1 MDNNQLLDFFKKLQG
16 DNLSFV
22 YNGRFSDAITEKLI
36 ELSEFNINNTEEVR
50 KLRKKVTFIMME
62 SFQNIVRHG
71 IKKTGLDSGT
81 AYPSTFLVRN
91 RGKAF
96 YITSVNIIENKEV
109 NNLKEK
115 LDKINVLSKE
125 ELKSLFN
132 KVLTSESFSEKGGA
146 GLGLIEMVRR
156 TGEPIDYEFKEV
168 DGEKSYCYMRIK
180 LKRSDDT
187 EIKFAPFSADKEL
200 HSRFVNE
207 KVLLLYKGD
216 FSQKA
221 VVPMIRMMEENMQ
234 SLVQEVTR
242 QKKTFNVLVEV
253 LQNISKHGQPN
264 EKNKNTGVFMISKRD
279 DTYILN
285 AGNVIDRK
293 KAKTLKENLGNLAKL
308 NAEELNFLYRKTLR
322 ADRNPEGGAGLGL
335 IDIYRDSCSRVQY
348 EFSQIHENKLFYSI
362 SINV

>member
-1 MDNNQLLDFFKKLQG
+1 MSDNRLLDFYEELHE
-16 DNLSFV
+16 DNLSFI

-50 KLRKKVTFIMME
+50 KLRKKVSFIMME

-71 IKKTGLDSGT
+71 IKKTNFDAKTS
-81 AYPSTFLVRN
+81 YPSTFLVRN

-96 YITSVNIIENKEV
+96 YITSVNIIDNKEV

-115 LDKINVLSKE
+115 LDKINTLSKE

-156 TGEPIDYEFKEV
+156 TGEPIDYEFKKVEE
-168 DGEKSYCYMRIK
+168 EKSYCYMRIK
-180 LKRSDDT
+180 LKRLDDT
-187 EIKFAPFSADKEL
+187 EVKFAPFSADKEL
-200 HSRFVNE
+200 HSHFV
-207 KVLLLYKGD
+207 KADVLLLYKGD

-234 SLVQEVTR
+234 SLVEELSK

-264 EKNKNTGVFMISKRD
+264 ENNKNTGVFMISKRD
-279 DTYILN
+279 DTYILS
-285 AGNVIDRK
+285 AGNVIDNE
-293 KAKTLKENLGNLAKL
+293 KAKILNENLENLASL
-308 NAEELNFLYRKTLR
+308 NAEELNLLYRKTLR
-322 ADRNPEGGAGLGL
+322 AERNPGGGAGLGL
-335 IDIYRDSCSRVQY
+335 IDIYRDSCSRVKY
-348 EFSQIHENKLFYSI
+348 EFSKIHENQLFYSI